1 MRLRQARTPSEE
13 EVHSAKRTFL
23 SGMFG
28 YSSDENETDYTFR
41 SGRSGETGASVFS
54 SDYDTDSNSDSD
66 SDSDDDDDDDDST
79 VGELD
84 RQLRVCHTKA
94 CKYMRVSSEISILTL
109 FDIRPSSNQLFM
121 YATEWRLQKRS

>member
-1 MRLRQARTPSEE
+1 MRLKQAMTPSEE
-13 EVHSAKRTFL
+13 EKVHSTKRTFL

-54 SDYDTDSNSDSD
+54 SDYNTDSNSDSD
-66 SDSDDDDDDDDST
+66 SDSDDDDDDST

-84 RQLRVCHTKA
+84 RQLRVRHTQA
-94 CKYMRVSSEISILTL
+94 CKYMRVSSEISILIL
-109 FDIRPSSNQLFM
+109 VDIRPASNQLFM

>member
-1 MRLRQARTPSEE
+1 MRLKQAMTPSEE
-13 EVHSAKRTFL
+13 EVHSTKRTFL

-66 SDSDDDDDDDDST
+66 SDSDDDDDDST

-84 RQLRVCHTKA
+84 RQLRVRHTKA
-94 CKYMRVSSEISILTL
+94 CKYMRVSSEISILIL
-109 FDIRPSSNQLFM
+109 FDIRPASNQLFM